1 MSASL
6 LLVAVV
12 AVIVAALCRRYGLSA
27 PLILV
32 LAGLCIGWIPGTP
45 EVELDPELVLFLILP
60 PLLYSAA
67 QESSYQAIRAN
78 RRAIGLLAIGLPLF
92 STLVVGL
99 VAYWTVPHLP
109 LAAAL
114 VLGAVVAPPDA
125 VSAQAIGRRV
135 GLPRRLMTL
144 LGGESLLNDAT
155 ALTAYRVALAAVVG
169 ATASLWEGLAT
180 FAIAAVGGV
189 VIGLVVG
196 YAVSW
201 LRLWLTDPPMETAI
215 GILVPFATYYVAE
228 EAHASGVIAVVVAG
242 LFLGQRSVRLGYATR
257 LQDDAARK
265 SLDAILESLVF
276 LLIGLQLPFL
286 IRGLAG
292 ESWAQVAIDAAVVL
306 VAVIVARFLWVYPA
320 TYLPRV
326 FSARIRQR
334 EPLPTPKAVF
344 IVGWA
349 GMRGVVSLAAAFA
362 IPLVTDSGEPFPA
375 RAEILFLTF
384 VVVVGTLLIQGT
396 TLGPMIRRFGVAGD
410 DAERDRLAFAGAQ
423 DRASRES
430 ERHLDEVAAGL
441 ADDDPRR
448 HQVMMLRKWVTT
460 QRNVAWEELGRGPE
474 DIGES
479 PTAAGNR
486 MRMELLQIQRAVFID
501 ERDAGRID
509 DEVLRS
515 ALRRLDFTE
524 GQMDRPLDP

>member
-12 AVIVAALCRRYGLSA
+12 AVLIAALCRRYGLSA

-32 LAGLCIGWIPGTP
+32 VVGLGLAWIPGTP
-45 EVELDPELVLFLILP
+45 EVMLEPDLVLFLILP

-67 QESSYQAIRAN
+67 QDSSYQAIRAN

-92 STLVVGL
+92 STVLVGL
-99 VAYWTVPHLP
+99 VAYWTIPHMP

-125 VSAQAIGRRV
+125 VAAQAIGRRV
-135 GLPRRLMTL
+135 GLPRRIMTL

-155 ALTAYRVALAAVVG
+155 ALTAFRIALAAAVG
-169 ATASLWEGLAT
+169 ATATLWEGLST

-189 VIGLVVG
+189 ALGLVIG

-201 LRLWLTDPPMETAI
+201 LRVWLTDPPMETAI
-215 GILVPFATYYVAE
+215 GLLVSFGTYYVAE
-228 EAHASGVIAVVVAG
+228 EVHASGVIAVVVAG

-257 LQDDAARK
+257 LQDEAVRK
-265 SLDAILESLVF
+265 SIDAILESFVF

-292 ESWAQVAIDAAVVL
+292 ESWQQVAIDATAVL
-306 VAVIVARFLWVYPA
+306 VATIVVRFLWVYPA
-320 TYLPRV
+320 TYIPRLLLPKVR
-326 FSARIRQR
+326 AR
-334 EPLPTPKAVF
+334 EPFPEPRLVF

-362 IPLVTDSGEPFPA
+362 IPLATDSGDPFPA

-396 TLGPMIRRFGVAGD
+396 TLPWMIRRLCVSGD
-410 DAERDRLAFAGAQ
+410 DAAQDRLAFAGAQ

-430 ERHLDEVAAGL
+430 ERHLDEISEGL
-441 ADDDPRR
+441 APDDPRR
-448 HQVMMLRKWVTT
+448 HQIMMLRKWVNT

-479 PTAAGNR
+479 PTAAADR
-486 MRMELLQIQRAVFID
+486 IRMELLQIQRSVFIA
-501 ERDAGRID
+501 ERDEGHIG
-509 DEVLRS
+509 DEVLRM
-515 ALRRLDFTE
+515 ALRRLDFAE
-524 GQMDRPLDP
+524 GQMDRVEE

>member
-12 AVIVAALCRRYGLSA
+12 AVVVAALCRRYGLSA

-32 LAGLCIGWIPGTP
+32 LVGLGIGWIPGSP

-99 VAYWTVPHLP
+99 VAYWTVPNLP
-109 LAAAL
+109 LAAAF

-169 ATASLWEGLAT
+169 ATASLWDGLAT

-189 VIGLVVG
+189 VIGLAVG

-228 EAHASGVIAVVVAG
+228 QVHSSGVIAVVVAG

-265 SLDAILESLVF
+265 SLDAILE
-276 LLIGLQLPFL
+276 
-286 IRGLAG
+286 
-292 ESWAQVAIDAAVVL
+292 
-306 VAVIVARFLWVYPA
+306 
-320 TYLPRV
+320 
-326 FSARIRQR
+326 
-334 EPLPTPKAVF
+334 
-344 IVGWA
+344 
-349 GMRGVVSLAAAFA
+349 
-362 IPLVTDSGEPFPA
+362 
-375 RAEILFLTF
+375 
-384 VVVVGTLLIQGT
+384 
-396 TLGPMIRRFGVAGD
+396 
-410 DAERDRLAFAGAQ
+410 
-423 DRASRES
+423 
-430 ERHLDEVAAGL
+430 
-441 ADDDPRR
+441 
-448 HQVMMLRKWVTT
+448 
-460 QRNVAWEELGRGPE
+460 
-474 DIGES
+474 
-479 PTAAGNR
+479 
-486 MRMELLQIQRAVFID
+486 
-501 ERDAGRID
+501 
-509 DEVLRS
+509 
-515 ALRRLDFTE
+515 
-524 GQMDRPLDP
+524 